1 MSKSKEELYIGAY
14 GYSANAAEAVRLF
27 QRLVGSDL

>member
-14 GYSANAAEAVRLF
+14 GYAVNAAEAVRLV